1 MMESNNQSNKVKI
14 RKVPIDV
21 VMRILGNLYD
31 DGVDFVDF
39 HGIIGEDEDTLGI
52 SFSKDYMDPELAQ
65 QFEDMEEDDMSEEQI
80 KVKLSDD
87 DIDKLI

>member
-1 MMESNNQSNKVKI
+1 MMESNDPLKEVKI

-21 VMRILGNLYD
+21 VLRILSNLFN

-39 HGIIGEDEDTLGI
+39 HGRIGDEEDQLGI
-52 SFSKDYMDPELAQ
+52 SFSKDYMDPEYAQ
-65 QFEDMEEDDMSEEQI
+65 QFEDMEENDMSEDEI
-80 KVKLSDD
+80 KVKLTDE